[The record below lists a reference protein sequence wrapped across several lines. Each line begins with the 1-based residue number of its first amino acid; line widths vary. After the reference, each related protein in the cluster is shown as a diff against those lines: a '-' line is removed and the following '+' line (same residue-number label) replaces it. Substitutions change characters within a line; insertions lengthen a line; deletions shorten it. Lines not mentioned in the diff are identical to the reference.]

1 MTTKI
6 AAGRRK
12 DILLRN
18 LTLLSALALAAL
30 VAPFSNK
37 LALYADG
44 QGGATLD
51 AMHVPP
57 PPATRTDNVVDDY
70 FGTKVT
76 DPYRWLEDQNSP
88 ETRAWIETQNKYT
101 DSMVKKL
108 PGWEAI
114 SARLS
119 QLLKVD
125 NIGLP
130 IERNGR
136 YFFSKRRADEDQAKL
151 YFRQGPTGK
160 DELLVD
166 PLPMSADH
174 STTVNLGEVSRD
186 GSLIIYA
193 VRQGG
198 ADEEVPHLF
207 NVDQRRDLS
216 EDLPKA
222 RYFSTDFSAD
232 KSGVYY
238 SKQSE
243 QGPRVYWHK
252 LGTSSSADKIIFGEG
267 FGPEKIIASS
277 VSEDGQNLL
286 IHVFYGAS
294 GDKTEVYI
302 KNLAKD
308 GPITPVVKD
317 IDARFQASI
326 GGQRIYIQTNWNAPM
341 EKIMAA
347 DLTDPG
353 KDHWKTVV
361 PESDA
366 HIEGMTLAGGKISV
380 QYARNASSELRVFD
394 VDGKPLREVKHPA
407 IGSAF
412 GLFGRWASS
421 ETFYQFTSFFV
432 PGTVYRYDVNTGE
445 QSVWY
450 KPDVP
455 VKSDEFEVRQ
465 VWFNSKDGTRVP
477 MFVAHKKGL
486 TLDGSAPALLTGYG
500 GFNVSET
507 PFFSSSAVVW
517 MEQGGIFADANMRGG
532 GEFGEKWH
540 QAGMHEK
547 KQNVFDDFIGAAEWL
562 IANKYTNSSKLA
574 IRGGSNG
581 GLLMGAMITQRP
593 ELFAAVLCQ
602 FPLLDMLR
610 YQNFLV
616 GRYWIPEYGSSEK
629 ADEFKYIYAYSPY
642 QHVKAGAKYPAVMFV
657 TGDSD
662 TRVAPLHARKMAA
675 LMQASAAPGRP
686 ILLKYDTKSGH
697 SGGASVTKTVEDAT
711 DELSFLF
718 WQVGAT
724 PK

>member
-1 MTTKI
+1 MTTKS
-6 AAGRRK
+6 AVCRRSK
-12 DILLRN
+12 IFARN
-18 LTLLSALALAAL
+18 LIYLSALTAAAL
-30 VAPFSNK
+30 LAPF
-37 LALYADG
+37 AG
-44 QGGATLD
+44 QLTTRAAAQNGTIPD

-57 PPATRTDNVVDDY
+57 PPVTRTDNIVDDY
-70 FGTKVT
+70 FGTNVT

-88 ETRAWIETQNKYT
+88 ETRAWIEAQNTYT
-101 DSMVKKL
+101 DSIVKKL
-108 PGWEAI
+108 PGRGAI
-114 SARLS
+114 SGRVS

-125 NIGLP
+125 QVGLP
-130 IERNGR
+130 MERNGR
-136 YFFSKRRADEDQAKL
+136 YFFSKRAAAEDQSKL

-174 STTVNLGEVSRD
+174 STTVNFGEVSRD
-186 GSLIIYA
+186 GSLMIYML
-193 VRQGG
+193 RQGG

-207 NVDQRRDLS
+207 NVDQRR
-216 EDLPKA
+216 EITEEFPKA
-222 RYFSTDFSAD
+222 RYFSTDFSGD

-238 SKQSE
+238 SRQTEK
-243 QGPRVYWHK
+243 GPRVFWHK
-252 LGTSSSADKIIFGEG
+252 LGTPSSEDKIIFGEG
-267 FGPEKIIASS
+267 YGPEKIISSS

-286 IHVFYGAS
+286 IHVLYGAS
-294 GDKTEVYI
+294 GDKVEVYV

-308 GPITPVVKD
+308 GPIVTVVNGV
-317 IDARFQASI
+317 DARFQASF
-326 GGQRIYIQTNWNAPM
+326 GGQKIYIQTNWDAPL
-341 EKIMAA
+341 EKIMA
-347 DLTDPG
+347 TDIATPG
-353 KDHWKTVV
+353 RDHWKTVV
-361 PESDA
+361 PESKA
-366 HIEGMTLAGGKISV
+366 HIEGLSLVGGKLSV
-380 QYARNASSELRVFD
+380 LYSRNASSELQVFD
-394 VDGKPLREVKHPA
+394 ATGKPVREVAMPA
-407 IGSAF
+407 IGTAL
-412 GLFGRWASS
+412 GLFGQWASS
-421 ETFYQFTSFFV
+421 ETFYYFASYFV
-432 PGTVYRYDVNTGE
+432 PGTVYRYDLNTGA

-486 TLDGSAPALLTGYG
+486 KLDGSAPALLTGYG

-547 KQNVFDDFIGAAEWL
+547 KQNVFDDFIAAAEWL
-562 IANKYTNSSKLA
+562 IASHYTSPAKLA

-593 ELFAAVLCQ
+593 DLFAAVLCQ

-616 GRYWIPEYGSSEK
+616 ARYWIPEYGSSEN

-642 QHVKAGAKYPAVMFV
+642 QHVKAGTKYPAVMFV

-697 SGGASVTKTVEDAT
+697 SGGDPVTKTVEDVT
-711 DELSFLF
+711 DELSFLL